1 MSTGSMTPEQQRELQ
16 QAQEAYAKATPEQKK
31 AIQAAAMAQMTPE
44 QKSQAEAAQ
53 RGMADMSA
61 FCERIKPD
69 PADPDKPL
77 STCDMVTAL
86 ASCPSFALIGEQ
98 CNSVTVDAIERVLL
112 EQCEEADAAGLR
124 DNTESPS
131 MRRNVLLLFW
141 ALYRLKVA
149 DAVEVDAMS
158 EQQLQRAKQLATKV
172 LMQAQMLV
180 PQQRWVQATL
190 GVARM
195 SSLLVNEVWSH
206 DDDACK
212 TRMKE
217 VLEADGLEYPRLTLR
232 TRTVSGAAAAA
243 AAAAAAPPAAAKEE
257 PDVLPDNGEEE
268 WGEPCS
274 SLPGQAVVVEVEVT
288 RLHAGSGSASAA
300 LATGPMNPHG
310 ILEAYWLYVEGV
322 KPDGTPNSLLGAQPL
337 VVQDLA
343 LQVIKGKVSFIA
355 PPTPGEFHLAVHVVS
370 TSVVGV
376 DMKGGCSF
384 CVQEDDAPPL
394 Q

>member
-1 MSTGSMTPEQQRELQ
+1 MSSQGMSPEQQKELQ
-16 QAQEAYAKATPEQKK
+16 AAQEAYAKATPEQRK

-44 QKSQAEAAQ
+44 QKQQAEAAQ
-53 RGMADMSA
+53 RGMQDMSA

-69 PADPDKPL
+69 PADPDKAL

-98 CNSVTVDAIERVLL
+98 VNAETVDAIERVLL
-112 EQCEEADAAGLR
+112 EQALESDAAGLR

-141 ALYRLKVA
+141 ALYRHKVG

-212 TRMKE
+212 VRT
-217 VLEADGLEYPRLTLR
+217 GLTPCRRLGLAACRRLGLQPPFPAVAAFCCLR
-232 TRTVSGAAAAA
+232 LQ
-243 AAAAAAPPAAAKEE
+243 P
-257 PDVLPDNGEEE
+257 
-268 WGEPCS
+268 
-274 SLPGQAVVVEVEVT
+274 
-288 RLHAGSGSASAA
+288 
-300 LATGPMNPHG
+300 
-310 ILEAYWLYVEGV
+310 YV
-322 KPDGTPNSLLGAQPL
+322 A
-337 VVQDLA
+337 
-343 LQVIKGKVSFIA
+343 F
-355 PPTPGEFHLAVHVVS
+355 
-370 TSVVGV
+370 
-376 DMKGGCSF
+376 GCSLHHHL
-384 CVQEDDAPPL
+384 PL
-394 Q
+394 QASTIYDCSPCHLRLQPASPTVAACLSSGCRRA

>member
-1 MSTGSMTPEQQRELQ
+1 MTPEQQKEMQ
-16 QAQEAYAKATPEQKK
+16 AAQEAYAKATPEQKK

-44 QKSQAEAAQ
+44 QKAQAEAAQ
-53 RGMADMSA
+53 RGMQDMSA

-77 STCDMVTAL
+77 STCDMITAL

-98 CNSVTVDAIERVLL
+98 CNAATIDAIEAALL
-112 EQCEEADAAGLR
+112 ENAQEADAAGLR
-124 DNTESPS
+124 DNTESPT

-141 ALYRLKVA
+141 ALYRLKCG
-149 DAVEVDAMS
+149 DTVEVDAMS

-195 SSLLVNEVWSH
+195 SALIVNEVWSH
-206 DDDACK
+206 DDEACHV
-212 TRMKE
+212 RMKE

-232 TRTVSGAAAAA
+232 TRTVSGAESAAAA
-243 AAAAAAPPAAAKEE
+243 ATPAEE
-257 PDVLPDNGEEE
+257 PDVLPDEGEVEP
-268 WGEPCS
+268 EPCT
-274 SLPGQAVVVEVEVT
+274 SLPGQHVVVEVEVT
-288 RLHAGSGSASAA
+288 RVHAGSGSASSAVSS
-300 LATGPMNPHG
+300 GPMNPHG

-322 KPDGTPNSLLGAQPL
+322 KPDATPNSLLGAQPL

-355 PPTPGEFHLAVHVVS
+355 PPTPGEYQLAVHVVS

-376 DMKGGCSF
+376 DMTGKCSF
-384 CVQEDDAPPL
+384 WVREDDAPPL